1 MSEGLIVGILS
12 AAVSLIGII
21 VTSKSTRDQ
30 VTHKLDTNQQVTNT
44 EIKHIKE
51 SIVEMKED
59 IKTHNHYAQLFDKN
73 IPVVKERIEAVNQR
87 IDDIHGKK

>member
-12 AAVSLIGII
+12 AAVSLLGII
-21 VTSKSTRDQ
+21 ITSKTTSDKM
-30 VTHKLDTNQQVTNT
+30 THQLEINQQLTKT
-44 EIKHIKE
+44 EIGHIKE

-73 IPVVKERIEAVNQR
+73 IPVVKEKIEAVNQR
-87 IDDIHGKK
+87 IDDLHGK

>member
-1 MSEGLIVGILS
+1 MSEALIVGILS
-12 AAVSLIGII
+12 ALVSLVGII

-30 VTHKLDTNQQVTNT
+30 VTHKLDTNQQVTNN
-44 EIKHIKE
+44 EIQHIKE

-73 IPVVKERIEAVNQR
+73 IPVVKERIDAVNQR
-87 IDDIHGKK
+87 IDDIYGKK

>member
-1 MSEGLIVGILS
+1 MSEALIVGILS
-12 AAVSLIGII
+12 AVVSLVGII

-30 VTHKLDTNQQVTNT
+30 VTHKLDTNQQVTNN
-44 EIKHIKE
+44 EIQHIKE

-73 IPVVKERIEAVNQR
+73 IPVVKERIDAVNQR
-87 IDDIHGKK
+87 IDDIYGKK

>member
-1 MSEGLIVGILS
+1 MSEGIIVGMLS

-44 EIKHIKE
+44 EIKHMKE

-73 IPVVKERIEAVNQR
+73 IPVVKEKIDAINQR
-87 IDDIHGKK
+87 IDDLHGKK

>member
-12 AAVSLIGII
+12 AVVSLVGII

-87 IDDIHGKK
+87 IDDIHGSK

>member
-12 AAVSLIGII
+12 ALVSLIGII
-21 VTSKSTRDQ
+21 TTSKSTRDQ

-51 SIVEMKED
+51 SILEMKED
-59 IKTHNHYAQLFDKN
+59 IKIHNHYAQLFDKN

-87 IDDIHGKK
+87 IDDIYGKK

>member
-1 MSEGLIVGILS
+1 MSEALVVGILS
-12 AAVSLIGII
+12 ALVSLVGII

-30 VTHKLDTNQQVTNT
+30 VTHKLDTNQQVTNN

-87 IDDIHGKK
+87 IDDIHGNK

>member
-1 MSEGLIVGILS
+1 MSEALVVGILS
-12 AAVSLIGII
+12 AVVSLVGII

-30 VTHKLDTNQQVTNT
+30 VTHKLDTNQQVTNN

-87 IDDIHGKK
+87 IDDIHGNK

>member
-12 AAVSLIGII
+12 ALVSLIGII
-21 VTSKSTRDQ
+21 ATSKATRDKVTHTLEINQKVTS
-30 VTHKLDTNQQVTNT
+30 T
-44 EIKHIKE
+44 EIGHIKE
-51 SIVEMKED
+51 SIAEMKED

-73 IPVVKERIEAVNQR
+73 IPVVKERIDAVNQR